1 MKELGIPPS
10 QDCRGIKGARER
22 SILLNDTVS

>member
-10 QDCRGIKGARER
+10 QNCRRIKGARER